1 MKPLRLSR
9 RGSHFSLRGVKIHF
23 CIFSKSARIKNG
35 VSRKSRI
42 VIQPKSF
49 VLVPSSHSVNAPS
62 SLLSTA

>member
-1 MKPLRLSR
+1 M
-9 RGSHFSLRGVKIHF
+9 RGVKIHF

-49 VLVPSSHSVNAPS
+49 ILVPSSHSVNAPS